1 MNFTNKTHICIF
13 CFLECTKSVRV
24 NQLKAQ
30 DNIQRRALPDI
41 CKDWNSCNICNVTS
55 GDFWTRNWYYML
67 ILLFLLGD
75 DLQTSLRLR
84 RFESDR
90 DEIWQDCS
98 SSKYASIDGV
108 GFLWWRHNFKM
119 ADLTS
124 FHAEKCCRRV
134 NAHTAS
140 ARRLRSSVRQFLI
153 YSTDFYLL
161 NNCVFWQK
169 KYRVVAAVRRGS
181 PISWDHEGVWPAV

>member
-119 ADLTS
+119 ADLTQKS
-124 FHAEKCCRRV
+124 A
-134 NAHTAS
+134 AAGWMHTRHLLGAFAAAS
-140 ARRLRSSVRQFLI
+140 ANSWYIRRT
-153 YSTDFYLL
+153 ST
-161 NNCVFWQK
+161 
-169 KYRVVAAVRRGS
+169 S
-181 PISWDHEGVWPAV
+181 